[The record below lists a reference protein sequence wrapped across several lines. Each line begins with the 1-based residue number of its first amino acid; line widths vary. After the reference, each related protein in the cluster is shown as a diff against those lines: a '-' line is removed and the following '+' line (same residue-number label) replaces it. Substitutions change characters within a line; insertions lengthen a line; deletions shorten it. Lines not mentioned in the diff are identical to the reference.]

1 MSNLV
6 WRTLAVA
13 ACAMLI
19 AAGGSDKAAA
29 QEAWKAEWDKTV
41 AAAKK
46 EGKIVLYMRR
56 YDGVLKEFAKK
67 YPEITPV
74 IVTGEGG
81 VLGARILAE
90 RRADKYLVDIYVG
103 GPYTAASMLIP
114 GNVVDSIPDKLILP
128 EVLDQSKWITGKH
141 RYTDP
146 ERKYNFA
153 FLATPGSRQLS
164 YNSNLVDPKKI
175 TSYKD
180 LIDPKWK
187 GKIVSI
193 EPNSTFIGAA
203 AQFMYYNPHLGP
215 DYFRA
220 FFGGMDI
227 TFARNNRQMTDWLAS
242 GKYALCVGC
251 LYVEKANQQGLPVDV
266 LDSSFFAEGASFQA
280 ASGSISLINKAPHPN
295 AAKVFLN
302 WLLSREGQIAAQEN
316 TDNGIHFN
324 SGRIDIPKDI
334 VDPEYRL
341 TPGKEYF
348 DQNSPDWAD
357 IDAVKKLADEVVAA
371 NAKAKDK

>member
-1 MSNLV
+1 MSNRV
-6 WRTLAVA
+6 WKTLAAA

-19 AAGGSDKAAA
+19 GAGGSGQAAA
-29 QEAWKAEWDKTV
+29 QEGWKAEWDKTV

-128 EVLDQSKWITGKH
+128 EVRDESKWVTGKH

-153 FLATPGSRQLS
+153 FLASPGSRQLA
-164 YNSNLVDPKKI
+164 YNSNLVDPKEI
-175 TSYKD
+175 TSYKNF
-180 LIDPKWK
+180 LDPKWK

-193 EPNSTFIGAA
+193 EPNSRYIGATT
-203 AQFMYYNPHLGP
+203 QFMYYNPHLGP
-215 DYFRA
+215 DFFRA
-220 FFGGMDI
+220 FFGNMDI
-227 TFARNNRQMTDWLAS
+227 TYVRNSRQMTDWLAS

-251 LYVEKANQQGLPVDV
+251 LYVEKAKQQGLPVDV
-266 LDSSFFAEGASFQA
+266 LDSVGFIEGATFQA
-280 ASGSISLINKAPHPN
+280 GSGSISLINKAPHPN

-302 WLLSREGQIAAQEN
+302 WLLSREGQIVAQQN

-334 VDPEYRL
+334 VDPDGRL
-341 TPGKEYF
+341 IDGKEYF
-348 DQNSPDWAD
+348 DQNSPEWAD
-357 IDAVKKLADEVVAA
+357 IDAVTKLADEVMAA